1 MFQIKYCL
9 AAFAVAFAFL
19 SASASDRNAGGKKE
33 LETKVR
39 QIMVGK
45 IATFRQFHKSDDLS
59 FDAEG
64 NFIGTVKTG
73 PWTYYGRVEVESL
86 RFEGEALVIHGM
98 RVVAQWDKEANEFK
112 SYSLQNRPARI
123 SIAVGSDVTEATL
136 AKALDQVFL
145 PRNVKLSDVVP
156 DFWKELLTTERT
168 RRDAWDKQQAEIR
181 QAVVIPGPDI
191 SDPRLLSKDGGVQI
205 NRNPYKDLTDNQL
218 GLSYIV
224 DENGDVKNVQ
234 IERPLGLGID
244 DPVAEMVSHWK
255 FEPARKG
262 DQPVSVLM
270 HGRFTWFHREGK
282 IDPYHTQPCPF
293 VENVFQC

>member
-1 MFQIKYCL
+1 MFPVKYFL
-9 AAFAVAFAFL
+9 AVIAVTFAFL
-19 SASASDRNAGGKKE
+19 PAPGPGENAAGRKD
-33 LETKVR
+33 LEKRVR
-39 QIMVGK
+39 QVMVGK

-73 PWTYYGRVEVESL
+73 PWTYYGRLEVESV

-123 SIAVGSDVTEATL
+123 SIAVKPDVTETTL

-156 DFWKELLTTERT
+156 DFWKELLTTERA

-181 QAVVIPGPDI
+181 QGVIIPGPDI
-191 SDPRLLSKDGGVQI
+191 SDP
-205 NRNPYKDLTDNQL
+205 
-218 GLSYIV
+218 
-224 DENGDVKNVQ
+224 
-234 IERPLGLGID
+234 
-244 DPVAEMVSHWK
+244 
-255 FEPARKG
+255 
-262 DQPVSVLM
+262 
-270 HGRFTWFHREGK
+270 
-282 IDPYHTQPCPF
+282 
-293 VENVFQC
+293 

>member
-1 MFQIKYCL
+1 MFHIKYCR
-9 AAFAVAFAFL
+9 AAFTVAFAFL
-19 SASASDRNAGGKKE
+19 SAPASDRNAGGKKE

-123 SIAVGSDVTEATL
+123 SIAAGSDVTEATL

-156 DFWKELLTTERT
+156 DFWKELLTTERA
-168 RRDAWDKQQAEIR
+168 RRDAWDKQQA
-181 QAVVIPGPDI
+181 
-191 SDPRLLSKDGGVQI
+191 
-205 NRNPYKDLTDNQL
+205 
-218 GLSYIV
+218 
-224 DENGDVKNVQ
+224 
-234 IERPLGLGID
+234 
-244 DPVAEMVSHWK
+244 
-255 FEPARKG
+255 
-262 DQPVSVLM
+262 
-270 HGRFTWFHREGK
+270 
-282 IDPYHTQPCPF
+282 
-293 VENVFQC
+293 

>member
-19 SASASDRNAGGKKE
+19 SAPASDRNAGGKKE

-123 SIAVGSDVTEATL
+123 SIAAGSDVTEATL

-156 DFWKELLTTERT
+156 DFWKELLITERT

-181 QAVVIPGPDI
+181 QAVVLPGPDV

-244 DPVAEMVSHWK
+244 DPIAEMVAHWK